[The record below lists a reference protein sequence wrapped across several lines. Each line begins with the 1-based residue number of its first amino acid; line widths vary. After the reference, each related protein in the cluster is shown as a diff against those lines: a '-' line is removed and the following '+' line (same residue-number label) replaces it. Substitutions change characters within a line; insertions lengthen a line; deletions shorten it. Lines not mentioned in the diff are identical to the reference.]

1 MLVLSRKANESIII
15 GKDIEIKILGIEDGK
30 VKLGI
35 EAPRGLEIYRKEIYV
50 EIEEENITASKQ
62 NLDLENLKS
71 LFTKK

>member
-1 MLVLSRKANESIII
+1 MLVLSRKTNESIII

-50 EIEEENITASKQ
+50 EIEEENRTASKQ
-62 NLDLENLKS
+62 NLDLENLKK
-71 LFTKK
+71 LFTTK

>member
-50 EIEEENITASKQ
+50 EIEEENRTASKQ